1 MKNLKISLTAIIF
14 AIIVTIFTGVYAYT
28 GLDVDTKYE
37 ISMPDSLTN
46 GTGTVNA
53 PVSEDMKY
61 QFVEINKEKYDTL
74 KKYEA
79 QLELMQAYIKGE
91 AASWEDSQANAEYE
105 DLVSKYEST
114 YNEKI
119 SDLYTQYTSIDS
131 NSIATVRSL
140 WIYELTDYN
149 ESNWKNSTDSKITL
163 DLTTFTGT
171 KYYIAWVKIG
181 DTLDAEAYVVTG
193 TKKDDPTP
201 TDPTPDDPTPTDP
214 TPDDPTPT
222 DPTPDDP
229 TPDDPKQE
237 EPKQE
242 EPKQEE
248 PKQEEPKQE
257 EPKQEEPK
265 QESPKKEDPTD
276 ASNSGKVL
284 PKTGVNS
291 AILGLITIAGASAG
305 ISYRKYRKIK

>member
-1 MKNLKISLTAIIF
+1 MKNLKISLTATIF

-28 GLDVDTKYE
+28 GLDVDTQYE
-37 ISMPDSLTN
+37 ITMPNSLTN

-53 PVSEDMKY
+53 PESGDMKY
-61 QFVEINKEKYDTL
+61 QFVEINQEKYDTL

-91 AASWEDSQANAEYE
+91 SLGWEDSQANAEYE
-105 DLVSKYEST
+105 DIVSKYEST
-114 YNEKI
+114 YNETI
-119 SDLYTQYTSIDS
+119 SDLYTEYTSIDS

-163 DLTTFTGT
+163 DLTTFKGT
-171 KYYIAWVKIG
+171 KYYIAWVKID

-193 TKKDDPTP
+193 TKKDDPTQ
-201 TDPTPDDPTPTDP
+201 DDPTQ
-214 TPDDPTPT
+214 DDPTQ
-222 DPTPDDP
+222 DDP
-229 TPDDPKQE
+229 TQDDPTQDDPTQDDPTQDDPTQDDPKQE
-237 EPKQE
+237 DPKQE
-242 EPKQEE
+242 DPKQED
-248 PKQEEPKQE
+248 PKQEDPKQE
-257 EPKQEEPK
+257 NPKT
-265 QESPKKEDPTD
+265 ESPKKEDPTD

-284 PKTGVNS
+284 PKTGVSS
-291 AILGLITIAGASAG
+291 AILGLITIAGTSAG